1 MKLLTRYMLRQNLY
15 LLALVCGIGLGIYV
29 FIDLF
34 DRLDDFLDAGVG
46 FSSVIAYF
54 FYRSPFIL
62 SQIFPA
68 VFLIALMVQLGIM
81 LRSRELLALEA
92 CSVSPGKVVKSVICY
107 ALVLCVAQLLFSE
120 VLGVSGHRAADRI
133 WYEEVRDRQIE
144 TRSLADVWFREGS
157 RIVHMGG
164 VTPGAKS
171 GENLTVYV
179 LDENDAG
186 LIREIVRA
194 KSFRSS
200 SRGWVLSEATRTF
213 PETFEVRA
221 MAQLELDLR
230 TDVGAF
236 LIVDP
241 KTRLESLPLWQ
252 LGSEIQRLKDSGSNI
267 ERLQTAWHMKLAYAA
282 SVLVMAFIA
291 LAAVSIFGS
300 LFVIIPVGLVTTFG
314 YYGLFVLCA
323 TAGEKGLVP
332 PVLAAWA
339 ANAFF
344 MAVAGG
350 WLMRGRSFHLG

>member
-92 CSVSPGKVVKSVICY
+92 CSVSPGKVVKSVISY

-171 GENLTVYV
+171 GENLTIYV

>member
-171 GENLTVYV
+171 GENLTIYV

>member
-92 CSVSPGKVVKSVICY
+92 CSVSPGKVVKSVISY